1 MKDFNLGISP
11 FTVNDV
17 SDIDKISLQY
27 KEILK
32 LKPQNIKNFDK
43 ENTNAYDEDFYK
55 NIIKFIINQSDLI
68 LDNGQMS
75 FFKN

>member
-1 MKDFNLGISP
+1 
-11 FTVNDV
+11 
-17 SDIDKISLQY
+17 LQY

-32 LKPQNIKNFDK
+32 LKPQNIKNLDK